1 MQKYSIHLCLVSD
14 QPTPNVVP
22 ACDSRFRPEKV
33 VLLTAE
39 KHHTHATWV
48 KKVLNDRNVA
58 TEIWMIKAPYDFNH
72 IRTRV
77 EELLQRQ
84 DMTDIALNVTGGS
97 KMMAL
102 AAHEIFNSRGL
113 PVFYVQ
119 PHKDLILSLH
129 PPSQPAQIQDK
140 LNLPEFMSA
149 HGFEVS
155 SLRYDPV
162 APSHAQLG
170 RILLADIR
178 KHEEA
183 IRTINYLASKA
194 DNKKLLSARITPGQ
208 TNIKGF
214 HKLVELLTN
223 HGLLRQEGD
232 RLRFTSESDRFF
244 VNGGWLEE
252 FLFSCVVRLSKS
264 MKIQDVAMSVEVRS
278 PSGSKNEIDV
288 AVLYNNRLHL
298 IECKTRRFEDSKG
311 DGAKA
316 LYRIDCLRDFGGV
329 TSKAMLASY
338 LELPEA
344 DCRRANDLGV
354 RMLSGK
360 DLLHFEDELK
370 SWLLDK
376 KKYQKK
382 KPSW

>member
-1 MQKYSIHLCLVSD
+1 MQRYSIHLCLVSD

-22 ACDSRFRPEKV
+22 ACDSRYRPEKV

-39 KHHTHATWV
+39 KHRTHAAWV

-58 TEIWMIKAPYDFNH
+58 TEIWAIKAPYDFEH
-72 IRTRV
+72 IRARI
-77 EELLQRQ
+77 EELLQRE

-102 AAHEIFNSRGL
+102 AAHEIFSSKGL

-129 PPSQPAQIQDK
+129 PYGPAVEIQDK
-140 LNLPEFMSA
+140 LNLSEFMFA

-155 SLRYDPV
+155 TLRYDPV
-162 APSHAQLG
+162 APSHSQLG
-170 RILLADIR
+170 RILLDDIG
-178 KHEEA
+178 KHEKA
-183 IRTINYLASKA
+183 IGAVNYLASTA
-194 DNKKLLSARITPGQ
+194 ENKDLLSDHIGPRQ
-208 TNIKGF
+208 TNVKGF
-214 HKLVELLTN
+214 HSLVELLTN
-223 HGLLRQEGD
+223 HGLLRHEDG
-232 RLRFTSESDRFF
+232 RLRFTSEADRFF

-252 FLFSCVVRLSKS
+252 FLFSCVMRLGES
-264 MKIQDVAMSVEVRS
+264 MKIQDVAMGVEVCS
-278 PSGSKNEIDV
+278 PSGSRNEIDV
-288 AVLYNNRLHL
+288 AILYNNRLHI
-298 IECKTRRFEDSKG
+298 IECKTRRFKNTHGE
-311 DGAKA
+311 GAKS

-338 LELPEA
+338 RELPEA
-344 DCRRANDLGV
+344 DYGRAKDLGV
-354 RMLSGK
+354 KVLSGE

-376 KKYQKK
+376 KGTKK
-382 KPSW
+382 KMPGL